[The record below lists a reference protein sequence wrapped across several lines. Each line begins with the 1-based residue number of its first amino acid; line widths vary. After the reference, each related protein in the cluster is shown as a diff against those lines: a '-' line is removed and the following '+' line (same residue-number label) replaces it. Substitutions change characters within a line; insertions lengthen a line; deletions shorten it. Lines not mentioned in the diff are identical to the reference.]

1 MIKKLI
7 PISIKAYLRKILD
20 LIYLKS
26 LESAIKEQNFK
37 ELFLKLEQVVPNVS
51 NQYSSFE
58 VNTPYLKTKVRGLH
72 AFQISL
78 VNKAIEDIENLVIV
92 DIGDSAGTH
101 LQYIYG
107 LNSNNKNIKC
117 YSINLDAKAVERIKR
132 KGFEAIHARA
142 EDLQSYN
149 VNADIFLC
157 FETLEHLMNPCHFLY
172 ELSSKTR
179 AEYLIITVPY
189 LKDSRVGLHHI
200 RSGRKDDVNA
210 ENTHIFE
217 FSPGDWKLILKHS
230 GWNVVSEKIYLQYP
244 KWSLYR
250 FTKFLWRKYDFEG
263 FYGFILKRDNT
274 WSSKYLDWQE
284 NFK

>member
-7 PISIKAYLRKILD
+7 PISMKTQLRKLLD

-26 LESAIKEQNFK
+26 LESAINEQNFK
-37 ELFLKLEQVVPNVS
+37 ELFLKLEQVVPDIS
-51 NQYSSFE
+51 NQYSSFA

-78 VNKAIEDIENLVIV
+78 VSKAIEDIENLVIV

-117 YSINLDAKAVERIKR
+117 YSVNLDEKAVERIKG
-132 KGFEAIHARA
+132 KGLEAIHARA
-142 EDLQSYN
+142 EDLKSYD
-149 VNADIFLC
+149 VKADIFLC
-157 FETLEHLMNPCHFLY
+157 FEILEHLISPCQFLY
-172 ELSSKTR
+172 ELSFKTN
-179 AEYLIITVPY
+179 AKYLIVTVPY

-200 RSGRKDDVNA
+200 RSGRKDSVNA

-217 FSPGDWKLILKHS
+217 FSPGDWKLIVKHS
-230 GWNVVSEKIYLQYP
+230 GWNIVKEKIYLQYP
-244 KWSLYR
+244 KWGFYR
-250 FTKFLWRKYDFEG
+250 LTKYLWRKYDFEG
-263 FYGFILKRDNT
+263 FYGLILKRDIS
-274 WSSKYLDWQE
+274 WSSRYLDW
-284 NFK
+284 